1 MRPSLKCAKL
11 FFSSVSRTFC
21 GTTMNLGR
29 LTGNRQKKRNVRI
42 ILILS
47 NGALKLSSR
56 LDGCEFY
63 LVDISKRSLT
73 ELTLHPE
80 APHLSS
86 SCSQS
91 ETDSH
96 QFMWESRRRL
106 LRNCFISGGR
116 VIQRRHVLHIWV
128 SGGARAALMLFGVK
142 TQEQVRYCCTSS
154 AANGKILCFFFFF
167 FKLYTHWKNFI
178 TKTRE
183 NRANHMECL

>member
-1 MRPSLKCAKL
+1 MRPSLKWAKL

-21 GTTMNLGR
+21 GTTINLGR
-29 LTGNRQKKRNVRI
+29 LIGNKALI
-42 ILILS
+42 ILHLF
-47 NGALKLSSR
+47 KLSWYFDR
-56 LDGCEFY
+56 DKFY

-96 QFMWESRRRL
+96 QFMWESRGRL

-128 SGGARAALMLFGVK
+128 SGGARAAFWCENTG
-142 TQEQVRYCCTSS
+142 TSTLLLYQFKS
-154 AANGKILCFFFFF
+154 KCEDSELSFF
-167 FKLYTHWKNFI
+167 LLVNSIYIYIYTHWKNSI
-178 TKTRE
+178 TQRRK
-183 NRANHMECL
+183 NKSNHMECL

>member
-1 MRPSLKCAKL
+1 
-11 FFSSVSRTFC
+11 
-21 GTTMNLGR
+21 MNLGR

-142 TQEQVRYCCTSS
+142 TQEQVHYCCTSS
-154 AANGKILCFFFFF
+154 AANGKILCFFLVF
-167 FKLYTHWKNFI
+167 FKLYTHIGRISLLKQEKTGLTTWNVYKIPWLYF
-178 TKTRE
+178 TKGQSTTFGKG
-183 NRANHMECL
+183 NHT

>member
-1 MRPSLKCAKL
+1 MRPSLKWAKL

-29 LTGNRQKKRNVRI
+29 LTGNKARIMRI
-42 ILILS
+42 ILHLF
-47 NGALKLSSR
+47 KLACDFDR
-56 LDGCEFY
+56 VKFY

-73 ELTLHPE
+73 EVTLHPE

-96 QFMWESRRRL
+96 QFMWESRGRL

-128 SGGARAALMLFGVK
+128 SGGARAAFWCENTG
-142 TQEQVRYCCTSS
+142 TSTLLLHQFKRECEDS
-154 AANGKILCFFFFF
+154 EVSFFF
-167 FKLYTHWKNFI
+167 
-178 TKTRE
+178 
-183 NRANHMECL
+183 